1 MTGGKRPSISTSTVV
16 GSTIDLRAAVL
27 RPQCA
32 NDEDNSASLHCK
44 KCKSVQKWIKK
55 YGKFL
60 GGRKLSSPKSCMI
73 KSHTLS

>member
-32 NDEDNSASLHCK
+32 NDEDNSASVK
-44 KCKSVQKWIKK
+44 NANQFKN
-55 YGKFL
+55 G
-60 GGRKLSSPKSCMI
+60 
-73 KSHTLS
+73 

>member
-44 KCKSVQKWIKK
+44 KCKSIQKWIKNVRI
-55 YGKFL
+55 FF
-60 GGRKLSSPKSCMI
+60 GGGESFHPKS
-73 KSHTLS
+73 LV